1 MTSKNNIIYFNHSSP
16 YNIQAQLETIVQ
28 WNINSYFKKLP
39 DVHRIVTDFQ
49 PLALCLQETNLN
61 HNKENPSLKNYK
73 GYFKNRTNHARASGG
88 VCIFASTSSE
98 HESIPLN
105 TPLESIAIK
114 ITSNS
119 NQKISLC
126 NIYAPDSTD
135 LNLSD
140 LENLIKQ
147 LPRPYMLL
155 GDFNSRNTLWGSNFT
170 DRRGKT
176 IEKLLEDDSIVLLN
190 DGNYTRH
197 NVTHNSFSA
206 IDLSITSSSLGGSID
221 WSVQTAY
228 NSNDHWPITLRLL
241 KSQPT
246 EKSTPKWLLRN
257 PDWSSFAYKVD
268 NLLTTKQFETLL
280 QPNPSVDIDNI
291 VETFTSIINEAAEY
305 TIGRSKPFFQK
316 KKSPGGMKIVKLR

>member
-1 MTSKNNIIYFNHSSP
+1 MKGLS
-16 YNIQAQLETIVQ
+16 
-28 WNINSYFKKLP
+28 
-39 DVHRIVTDFQ
+39 
-49 PLALCLQETNLN
+49 LCLQESNLN
-61 HNKENPSLKNYK
+61 HNKKNPSLKNYK
-73 GYFKNRTNHARASGG
+73 GYFKNRTNHVRASRG

-105 TPLESIAIK
+105 TPLEAISIK

-119 NQKISLC
+119 YQKISLC

-140 LENLIKQ
+140 FENLIKK

-197 NVTHNSFSA
+197 NVTHNKFSA
-206 IDLSITSSSLGGSID
+206 IDLSIIS
-221 WSVQTAY
+221 
-228 NSNDHWPITLRLL
+228 
-241 KSQPT
+241 
-246 EKSTPKWLLRN
+246 
-257 PDWSSFAYKVD
+257 
-268 NLLTTKQFETLL
+268 
-280 QPNPSVDIDNI
+280 
-291 VETFTSIINEAAEY
+291 
-305 TIGRSKPFFQK
+305 
-316 KKSPGGMKIVKLR
+316 